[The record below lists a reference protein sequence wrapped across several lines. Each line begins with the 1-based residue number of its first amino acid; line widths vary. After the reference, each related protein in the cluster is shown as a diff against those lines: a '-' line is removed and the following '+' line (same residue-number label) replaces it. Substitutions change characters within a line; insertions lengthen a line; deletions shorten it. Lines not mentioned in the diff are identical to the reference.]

1 MYRGKGEREV
11 TRKTTYHA
19 FVITTTV
26 IAGTTAAAPVAIH
39 FGTDLPSTMN
49 TGATAQITISFTDH
63 GLDDW
68 MNVAITNTTPTS
80 IGSSLTAA
88 GLELPSWGSV
98 IGFAPGGVSN
108 YFDTLSY
115 DVSISPGWL
124 SSPNGYDVMI
134 TSDGHY
140 EGGNPKGAPK
150 AGETQTV
157 RLNLGNTGMTS
168 DDLEASLASYYASY
182 TGRYATVRFQSV
194 GSNGNMS
201 DMISVPEPATLMLL
215 GLGSLSLLRR
225 RPRMMTG
232 C

>member
-1 MYRGKGEREV
+1 MYWGKGEREV
-11 TRKTTYHA
+11 TRKTAYHA
-19 FVITTTV
+19 FVLTTTV
-26 IAGTTAAAPVAIH
+26 IAGTTAAAPVTIL

-49 TGATAQITISFTDH
+49 TGVTAQITISFTDH

-80 IGSSLTAA
+80 IGSSLTAV

-98 IGFAPGGVSN
+98 TGFAPSGASS
-108 YFDTLSY
+108 YFDTLTY

-124 SSPNGYDVMI
+124 SSPDGYDVMI
-134 TSDGHY
+134 TSDGNY
-140 EGGNPKGAPK
+140 EGGSPKGAPK

-157 RLNLGNTGMTS
+157 RLNLGNSGMTS

-182 TGRYATVRFQSV
+182 TGRYATARFQAV
-194 GSNGNMS
+194 GPNGNLS
-201 DMISVPEPATLMLL
+201 DMVSTPEPATLMLL
-215 GLGSLSLLRR
+215 GLGSLITLRR
-225 RPRMMTG
+225 RAGITSG